1 MSPIFRWGQAESSYV
16 NLRTGGRVNPAPENY
31 DWSDTNLPWEQGGPS
46 AWAADLPQ
54 GVPVVPIQATG
65 GDFYTRLKATC
76 AAAPGRIIVE
86 LPAGVHSLTSFRMIG
101 GGGDPTYAFGFWDP
115 KLAGFFSEA
124 GPGNCIIE
132 MAPNSTSQAQLDH
145 MSTMQQAAFA
155 PLQMGLIRI
164 DTVYQGA
171 GVPIYLGG
179 VTFEAGPQQLLTSI
193 SPDIVGGLG
202 TVYVPQPAPHQ
213 GVVIFTSGPTHSDS
227 VITHTRFRGA
237 GKAITSQPPFE
248 LGNFGS
254 QRNHITLK
262 FVESDGRMSPRYD
275 ATQPR
280 KCQPM
285 MSNGGIYMSLE
296 DSWLHHSNVSRYAAN
311 DESVASGVA
320 QSVNYRVVRT
330 KIEQITNTQNRQPPI
345 NGGNSLGGYT
355 NASLFGFESSN
366 ALIELIDVIAS
377 VDNDQS
383 VGQVP
388 THIQLTNTGPSR
400 KGGFVRV
407 VGGEWRHSKFAQLD
421 GYVTMRIQRSTDWWA
436 DGFDNTL
443 DIRPN
448 GARLAPHE
456 YTGAW
461 PPSAAY
467 LANYPKET
475 HFIINGVGTAGN

>member
-1 MSPIFRWGQAESSYV
+1 MFLVFTFDGADLINLATGDKMPAEPVS
-16 NLRTGGRVNPAPENY
+16 Y
-31 DWSDTNLPWEQGGPS
+31 DWSDYNLPWARGGPDAS
-46 AWAADLPQ
+46 SSDLPP
-54 GVPVVPIQATG
+54 GVPVVPIQTG
-65 GDFYTRLKATC
+65 GGTFAQRIDATLG
-76 AAAPGRIIVE
+76 AQSGRAIIE
-86 LPAGVHSLTSFRMIG
+86 LPAGVHSYTEFKPIG
-101 GGGDPTYAFGFWDP
+101 ASGNPTYAFGYWNP
-115 KLAGFFSEA
+115 KLAGFYSAA
-124 GPGNCIIE
+124 GAGECIIE

-164 DTVYQGA
+164 DTVYQGV
-171 GVPIYLGG
+171 GVPIFLGG
-179 VTFEAGPQQLLTSI
+179 VTFEAGAQNMLTSVA
-193 SPDIVGGLG
+193 SDVVGGIG
-202 TVYVPQPAPHQ
+202 SVYVPQSAPHQ
-213 GVVIFTSGPTHSDS
+213 GVVVYTSGPTHADS
-227 VITHTRFRGA
+227 VVSHVRLRGA

-248 LGNFGS
+248 LGNFGA
-254 QRNHITLK
+254 QRNDITLK

-275 ATQPR
+275 ASQPR
-280 KCQPM
+280 KSQPM
-285 MSNGGIYMSLE
+285 MFNGGIHMSLE

-366 ALIELIDVIAS
+366 ALIELTDVIAS

-400 KGGFVRV
+400 KGGLVRV
-407 VGGEWRHSKFAQLD
+407 VGGVWRHSKFAQLD

-448 GARLAPHE
+448 GVRLIPHE

-461 PPSAAY
+461 PPSAGY

-475 HFIINGVGTAGN
+475 YFIINGVGTAGN

>member
-1 MSPIFRWGQAESSYV
+1 MSPVFTFDGVDLV
-16 NLRTGGRVNPAPENY
+16 NLATGDRTPADPVSY
-31 DWSDTNLPWEQGGPS
+31 DWSDNLLPWEQGGPI

-54 GVPVVPIQATG
+54 GVPVVPIQTTG

-115 KLAGFFSEA
+115 KLAGFFSESGA
-124 GPGNCIIE
+124 GDCIIE

-179 VTFEAGPQQLLTSI
+179 VTFEAGPQQPLTSVA
-193 SPDIVGGLG
+193 SDVVGGLG
-202 TVYVPQPAPHQ
+202 TVYVPQSAPHQ
-213 GVVIFTSGPTHSDS
+213 GVVVYTSGPTHADS
-227 VITHTRFRGA
+227 VVSHVRFRGA

-248 LGNFGS
+248 LGNFSS
-254 QRNHITLK
+254 QRNHITPK

-285 MSNGGIYMSLE
+285 MFNGGIYMSLE

-320 QSVNYRVVRT
+320 HSVNYRVVRT
-330 KIEQITNTQNRQPPI
+330 KIEKITDTQNRQPPI

-366 ALIELIDVIAS
+366 ALIELTDVIAS

-400 KGGFVRV
+400 KGGLVRV
-407 VGGEWRHSKFAQLD
+407 VGGVWRHSKFAQLD
-421 GYVTMRIQRSTDWWA
+421 GYVTMRIQRSADWWA

-448 GARLAPHE
+448 GVRLIPHE

-461 PPSAAY
+461 PPTAGY